1 MNGCFPIRMLNLSM
15 CCLLFSLVKVDHA
28 IKTYLGNSKN
38 MNGLEW
44 NLRAHY
50 QTK

>member
-1 MNGCFPIRMLNLSM
+1 MKIIGMLHVLKNIQQIQDLNK
-15 CCLLFSLVKVDHA
+15 SLVRVNARDV
-28 IKTYLGNSKN
+28 GNSKN